1 MADELLQLVKARRGE
16 LGLSYH
22 ALAAASV
29 DADSE
34 TTVSAGWLHRLE
46 TGAPVVA
53 PSVEV
58 LGALSA
64 GLRLE
69 LVRLQEA
76 AAAQFFGLRLPWDA
90 SGEAAELLALVAGL
104 PDSQRWALL
113 DLIRVMA
120 KSRQD
125 PTELVQEVTDGRCD

>member
-22 ALAAASV
+22 SLAAVCV
-29 DADSE
+29 DAESG

-53 PSVEV
+53 PSAEV
-58 LGALSA
+58 LVALSV

-69 LVRLQEA
+69 LELVRLREA
-76 AAAQFFGLRLPWDA
+76 AAAQFFGLRLPWEA
-90 SGEAAELLALVAGL
+90 SGEAAELLALMAAL
-104 PDSQRWALL
+104 PEGQRWALL
-113 DLIRVMA
+113 DLIRVMV
-120 KSRQD
+120 KDR
-125 PTELVQEVTDGRCD
+125 